1 MQFLYGQAS
10 LQYVYTIEYV
20 TDSKAL
26 VTVCGRGWNKNAN
39 NGAANGAGEERQ
51 GRSRSECHGS
61 TQHEV

>member
-10 LQYVYTIEYV
+10 LQY
-20 TDSKAL
+20 SKAL

-39 NGAANGAGEERQ
+39 NGAAGEERE

>member
-10 LQYVYTIEYV
+10 LQYVSTWSS

-39 NGAANGAGEERQ
+39 NGAANGAGEERE
-51 GRSRSECHGS
+51 GRSWSECHGS
-61 TQHEV
+61 TQH

>member
-10 LQYVYTIEYV
+10 LQYVYTSEYV
-20 TDSKAL
+20 VVYGFGHGVWAGL
-26 VTVCGRGWNKNAN
+26 EKNAN
-39 NGAANGAGEERQ
+39 NGAANGAGEERE

>member
-10 LQYVYTIEYV
+10 LQYVYTSWSS
-20 TDSKAL
+20 TDSKFGHGVWAGL
-26 VTVCGRGWNKNAN
+26 EQNAN
-39 NGAANGAGEERQ
+39 NGAANGAGEERE